1 VVPVAHFHARNK
13 DADGQPIDVE
23 TDTSVEVGVSE
34 DRVGNLR
41 RALADL
47 LDQEFVPTR
56 GHLTALL
63 GTCLFAP
70 SLFTFWFV
78 NGVIDFSTAFL
89 IGGVATPAGLAVRLL
104 AYVLLVPT
112 FLALRAAYHLARPSH
127 RRAVLSGSC
136 PPTQF
141 LSLDWFSVGIL
152 ATGLPLALQDL
163 GPWLGMNLVFLL
175 GVFVVSRPLP
185 ERAAQRVTLA
195 AIAFGVGLFVY
206 ARYGAVLAGI
216 TPVPDPAAVLGPVA
230 TLRVSDAV
238 TARLFEAFNS
248 VLVGPFL
255 VAAVGVTMN
264 RLLTRPELTGLPLIR
279 HTLPRRDP
287 AGVVVP
293 SAALGTLF
301 YLAVVFLATG
311 RVVVLP

>member
-1 VVPVAHFHARNK
+1 
-13 DADGQPIDVE
+13 VE
-23 TDTSVEVGVSE
+23 TDAQTDAGLGADRDRGRVE
-34 DRVGNLR
+34 NLR

-47 LDQEFVPTR
+47 LDQEFAPTK

-70 SLFTFWFV
+70 SIFTFWLV

-89 IGGVATPAGLAVRLL
+89 IGAVATPGGLAVRLL

-112 FLALRAAYHLARPSH
+112 FLALRAVYHLARPSH
-127 RRAVLSGSC
+127 RSVVLSGSC

-152 ATGLPLALQDL
+152 ATGLPLALQEF

-175 GVFVVSRPLP
+175 GVFVIPRPLP
-185 ERAAQRVTLA
+185 ERAARRVAFA
-195 AIAFGVGLFVY
+195 AIVLGIGLFVY
-206 ARYGAVLAGI
+206 ARYGAALAGMAPI
-216 TPVPDPAAVLGPVA
+216 PAPATVVGPVA
-230 TLRVSDAV
+230 TLRLTDAA
-238 TARLFEAFNS
+238 TERLFLAFNS
-248 VLVGPFL
+248 VLLGPPL
-255 VAAVGVTMN
+255 VAAVGFAMN
-264 RLLTRPELTGLPLIR
+264 RTLTRPELTGLPLVR

-287 AGVVVP
+287 ASVVVP

-301 YLAVVFLATG
+301 YLGVVFLATG
-311 RVVVLP
+311 RVVFLP

>member
-1 VVPVAHFHARNK
+1 M
-13 DADGQPIDVE
+13 E
-23 TDTSVEVGVSE
+23 TDTSVEVGVGR
-34 DRVGNLR
+34 DRLERLR
-41 RALADL
+41 RALGDL
-47 LDQEFVPTR
+47 LDQEFAPTR

-70 SLFTFWFV
+70 SILTFWVV

-89 IGGVATPAGLAVRLL
+89 IGAVATPGGLAVRLL

-136 PPTQF
+136 PPTRF

-152 ATGLPLALQDL
+152 ATGLPLALQTL

-175 GVFVVSRPLP
+175 GVFVLPRPLP
-185 ERAAQRVTLA
+185 ERAARRVTLA
-195 AIAFGVGLFVY
+195 AIALGMALFVY
-206 ARYGAVLAGI
+206 ARYGGVLAGVA
-216 TPVPDPAAVLGPVA
+216 PLPDPASVVGPVA
-230 TLRVSDAV
+230 TLRLTDA
-238 TARLFEAFNS
+238 TTERLFRAFNS
-248 VLVGPFL
+248 VLVGPAL
-255 VAAVGVTMN
+255 VAAVGFAMN
-264 RLLTRPELTGLPLIR
+264 RLLTRPELTGLPLVR

-287 AGVVVP
+287 ASVVLP

-311 RVVVLP
+311 RVVLLP

>member
-1 VVPVAHFHARNK
+1 M
-13 DADGQPIDVE
+13 E
-23 TDTSVEVGVSE
+23 TDAPTDSGLG
-34 DRVGNLR
+34 DGRGRQRITNLR

-47 LDQEFVPTR
+47 AGQEFAPTG

-78 NGVIDFSTAFL
+78 NGLVDFSTAFV
-89 IGGVATPAGLAVRLL
+89 IGAVATPGGLAVRLL

-127 RRAVLSGSC
+127 RRAVLSGIC

-163 GPWLGMNLVFLL
+163 GPWLGMNVVFLV
-175 GVFVVSRPLP
+175 GVFVVPRPLP
-185 ERAAQRVTLA
+185 ERAGRRVAFA
-195 AIAFGVGLFVY
+195 AIATGIGLFVY
-206 ARYGAVLAGI
+206 AQYGTTLAGPLPI
-216 TPVPDPAAVLGPVA
+216 PAPATVLGPVA
-230 TLRVSDAV
+230 TFRLTDAA
-238 TARLFEAFNS
+238 TERLFGAFNS
-248 VLVGPFL
+248 VLLGPPL
-255 VAAVGVTMN
+255 VAILGFVMN
-264 RLLTRPELTGLPLIR
+264 RLLTRPELTGLPLVR

-287 AGVVVP
+287 ARVVVP

-301 YLAVVFLATG
+301 YLAVVFLVTG
-311 RVVVLP
+311 RIVLLP